1 MAQNRFDTRQT
12 ISYDALPLVGSAANA
27 TLKLILSTID
37 AELAKGFEDRNILLT
52 DGGQI
57 TFTGTQVQ
65 FTENLNITLNS
76 RIAGGAPQVISLG
89 SSTQTFGN
97 GDMWY
102 AVINRTAGTA
112 TTSVAST
119 LPAVVAANLEV
130 FLIAKRVDAG
140 DGTQRLYWRN
150 GMALNAG
157 QTVRLGAS
165 GSGSGGTGT
174 GDDLGTLQFRASF
187 TDGFTENATST
198 TSAVDSTKTT
208 GTYNAAKALYQ
219 LSYDASKTLTGTGTA
234 MTLSATPA
242 YTVAVGD
249 ILVFNSQARRITVVT
264 TQTSYTI
271 ESAFSTNPATSAATV
286 SQVVHSKDIYGSAID
301 GNSISA
307 AFAAATFSEIM
318 VDYEDTTTVGDAIF
332 DLNTAPVIAF
342 SASLDNST
350 YSAVKVRPT
359 NETDT
364 VGSLTFAA
372 AGSALYIRLF
382 ANKAS
387 GSGTVNVLG
396 YKAFMQK
403 AVTSASGGVLNSAL
417 CFTNGVGTP
426 VNCSVGVSG
435 GKTVVTTTFN
445 MAVGVQSGSPY
456 GSVDVLINGQ
466 LVPRF
471 VDSTLTPDGSY
482 VELNAN
488 QIQLNMDYSGLNIS
502 VQIIQRNQNGYDSST
517 DNTTAISALQTSRLK
532 NYIINGNFDFWQR
545 STSFSTP
552 ATSTY
557 TSDRFRLDYD
567 GTIGTFVIS
576 QQVFSLGQ
584 TQVPNEPTYFMRWNQ
599 TAAGSASTLRSF
611 RQRIESVRTLAGK
624 TITLSFY
631 AKADSARSVSTTIQ
645 QFFGTGGSPTATAG
659 TTTQTANL
667 TTAWQKFTFVFN
679 LSSIAG
685 TTLGTNG
692 DDCLEIVFKL
702 PLNTTMT
709 IDVAQIMVNEGAS
722 AAPWAYASGGSSLLF
737 QQELALCQRFYTKS
751 YDIPTPP
758 GTVISN
764 GQVGFRA
771 VSTNH
776 IQWIPLPVSM
786 RSSPVVTFYNPTTGA
801 SGTWRDG
808 SGPSNLTV
816 SVGGNAQSSI
826 VGSVNASVGGNSTQ
840 GHWTAET
847 EL

>member
-37 AELAKGFEDRNILLT
+37 ADLAKGFEDRNILLT

-65 FTENLNITLNS
+65 FTENLNIALNS
-76 RIAGGAPQVISLG
+76 RIAGGAPVVISLG

-112 TTSVAST
+112 TTTIAST
-119 LPAVVAANLEV
+119 LPSVVAANLEV

-165 GSGSGGTGT
+165 GSGSGSGSGV

-208 GTYNAAKALYQ
+208 GTYNAAKAMYQ

-249 ILVFNSQARRITVVT
+249 ILVFNNQARRITVVT

-318 VDYEDTTTVGDAIF
+318 VDYEDTSTVGDSIF
-332 DLNTAPVIAF
+332 DINTAPVIAF

-364 VGSLTFAA
+364 VTSLTLI

-382 ANKAS
+382 ANKSS
-387 GSGTVNVLG
+387 GSGSVNVLG

-403 AVTSASGGVLNSAL
+403 AVASASGGVLNSAL

-435 GKTVVTTTFN
+435 GKTVITTTFN
-445 MAVGVQSGSPY
+445 MAMGVQAGSPY

-466 LVPRF
+466 LAPRF
-471 VDSTLTPDGSY
+471 INSTLTPDASY
-482 VELNAN
+482 VELNTN
-488 QIQLNMDYSGLNIS
+488 QIQLDKDYSALNIS

-517 DNTTAISALQTSRLK
+517 DNTTALSALQTSRLK

-545 STSFSTP
+545 NTSFSTP
-552 ATSTY
+552 ATGTY
-557 TSDRFRLDYD
+557 TADRFRLDYD
-567 GTIGTFVIS
+567 GTIGTFSIS
-576 QQVFSLGQ
+576 RQAFTLGQ
-584 TQVPNEPTYFMRWNQ
+584 TDVPNEPAFFYRWNH
-599 TAAGSASTLRSF
+599 TVAGSGSTLRSF
-611 RQRIESVRTLAGK
+611 RQRIESVKTLAGK
-624 TITLSFY
+624 TCTLTFY
-631 AKADSARSVSTTIQ
+631 AKADSARTVGVLFQ
-645 QFFGTGGSPTATAG
+645 QNFGTGGSPSSTVATAAQNASV
-659 TTTQTANL
+659 TTV
-667 TTAWQKFTFVFN
+667 WQKFTMVFN
-679 LSSIAG
+679 LASLSG
-685 TTLGTNG
+685 LTLGSNG
-692 DDCLEIVFKL
+692 DDCLELVMRM
-702 PLNTTMT
+702 PLNVTMVM
-709 IDVAQIMVNEGAS
+709 DFAQIMVNEGGIAG
-722 AAPWAYASGGSSLLF
+722 PWVYASGGSSLN
-737 QQELALCQRFYTKS
+737 QQAELSMCQRYYEQVDNFFSGNITS
-751 YDIPTPP
+751 
-758 GTVISN
+758 GTGYFS
-764 GQVGFRA
+764 
-771 VSTNH
+771 VSFFKV
-776 IQWIPLPVSM
+776 QKRVS
-786 RSSPVVTFYNPTTGA
+786 PTTVA
-801 SGTWRDG
+801 LSSGG
-808 SGPSNLTV
+808 L
-816 SVGGNAQSSI
+816 
-826 VGSVNASVGGNSTQ
+826 GNS
-840 GHWTAET
+840 GFNSRSVSGANVGRILVTAT
-847 EL
+847 ASASPSSGGWNDTFSLDSEL